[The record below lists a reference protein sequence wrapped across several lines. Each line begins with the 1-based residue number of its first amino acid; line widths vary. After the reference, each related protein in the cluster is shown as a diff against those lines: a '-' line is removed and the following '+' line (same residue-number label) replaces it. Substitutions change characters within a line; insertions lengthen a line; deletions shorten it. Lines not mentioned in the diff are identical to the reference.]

1 LRGVDLRPVLFP
13 LKFNKEYADK
23 RIKQTRCCD
32 VRMESI
38 LLDVNVKRKERAFVV
53 IVTRIDRILN
63 DGLQ

>member
-32 VRMESI
+32 VRIESI
-38 LLDVNVKRKERAFVV
+38 LLDVNVKRKDRAFVV